1 MAAFVRIILA
11 LVSAASV
18 TQASS
23 LGYEQRQAFKSWQEH
38 QINGR
43 LSSGHLATRQQT
55 NATCVSATPT
65 DGLTARLQALLTNGG
80 ENYVLSLCPNTT
92 YDTTAPLEF
101 TNKFQEISTL
111 GYPIDDQRAII
122 RVNGSTAAE
131 GGHTVAIGGGC
142 DLCEGVMIRN
152 IQIDGNRQ
160 GAAPIAGG
168 ANIEIGGGAGGQLVE
183 FVKTHDPRGWSCLH
197 VAEGVLNCSNTTVRY
212 NDIGPCGSDTFGH
225 WADGISLACKDSA
238 LYENWIKDPT
248 DGGIVIFQ
256 SPGSLIENNT
266 IWIENNTCLGGIN
279 LVDYDPFAGN
289 FTGVMVR
296 NNTIVGG
303 YANTQPTPSTQY
315 ANNTESAIIKIGLA
329 VGLRVWFGTKWG
341 NATAFGA
348 SVIEN
353 KISGAFGFG
362 MAVSGVSNF
371 NILNNTIAGNASFIG
386 AKGPNCTTDD
396 VVPPAVDFVVDPN
409 TFVSSKIG
417 GTVFKAHGITA
428 LLCVTPPRGGGNV
441 WPLGTWPN
449 SSSLALEATN
459 QTITTTA
466 TGTSASSWCLAGEDK
481 KACFVRFAK
490 DLLGIA
496 VVFAKQR

>member
-1 MAAFVRIILA
+1 MALFVRIVLA
-11 LVSAASV
+11 LASAASV
-18 TQASS
+18 TQAFS
-23 LGYEQRQAFKSWQEH
+23 LGYEQRQAFKTWREH
-38 QINGR
+38 QINQQ
-43 LSSGHLATRQQT
+43 LSSNRLASRQQT
-55 NATCVSATPT
+55 NTCVSASPT
-65 DGLTARLQALLTNGG
+65 EGLTERLNDLLKNGG
-80 ENYVLSLCPNTT
+80 PNYVLSLCPNTT
-92 YDTTAPLEF
+92 YDITAPLEF
-101 TNKFQEISTL
+101 ANKYQEISTL
-111 GYPIDDQRAII
+111 GYPIDDQRAVL
-122 RVNGSTAAE
+122 RVNGSRADE

-142 DLCEGVMIRN
+142 DQCEGIQIRN

-160 GAAPIAGG
+160 GAAPISGG

-183 FVKTHDPRGWSCLH
+183 FVKSYDPRGWSCLH
-197 VAEGVLNCSNTTVRY
+197 VAEGVLNCSNSTVRY

-238 LYENWIKDPT
+238 VYENWIKDPT

-289 FTGVMVR
+289 YTGVMVR
-296 NNTIVGG
+296 NNTVVGG
-303 YANTQPTPSTQY
+303 YADTAPTANTQF
-315 ANNTESAIIKIGLA
+315 ANNTENAIIKIGLA

-341 NATAFGA
+341 DATAFGA
-348 SVIEN
+348 SVIGN

-362 MAVSGVSNF
+362 MAVSGVNNF
-371 NILNNTIAGNASFIG
+371 TILNNSIAGNTSFIG

-396 VVPPAVDFVVDPN
+396 IVPPAVDFVVDPN

-441 WPLGTWPN
+441 WPLGTWPS
-449 SSSLALEATN
+449 SSSLAN
-459 QTITTTA
+459 QTVSTPSTETP
-466 TGTSASSWCLAGEDK
+466 ASSWCLQGEDK
-481 KACFVRFAK
+481 RTCLVRFAK

-496 VVFAKQR
+496 IVFAKQK

>member
-1 MAAFVRIILA
+1 MAMFVRIVLA
-11 LVSAASV
+11 LVATVSV
-18 TQASS
+18 AQASS
-23 LGYEQRQAFKSWQEH
+23 LGYEQRQAFKLWQEH
-38 QINGR
+38 HTNGR
-43 LSSGHLATRQQT
+43 LSSNHLASRQQA
-55 NATCVSATPT
+55 NATCTSATPT
-65 DGLTARLQALLTNGG
+65 DGLTERLQTLLTNGG
-80 ENYVLSLCPNTT
+80 ENYILSLCPNTT
-92 YDTTAPLEF
+92 YDITAPLEF

-111 GYPIDDQRAII
+111 GYPIDDRRAILRI
-122 RVNGSTAAE
+122 SGSTAAE

-142 DLCEGVMIRN
+142 NLCEGIKIRN

-168 ANIEIGGGAGGQLVE
+168 ANIEIGGGAGGQLIE
-183 FVKTHDPRGWSCLH
+183 FVKSHDPRGWSCLH
-197 VAEGVLNCSNTTVRY
+197 VAEGTLSCTNTTIRY
-212 NDIGPCGSDTFGH
+212 NDIGPCGSDAFGH

-238 LYENWIKDPT
+238 VYENWIKDPT

-266 IWIENNTCLGGIN
+266 VWVENSTCLGGIN

-296 NNTIVGG
+296 NNTVVGG
-303 YANTQPTPSTQY
+303 YANTQPSINPQY
-315 ANNTESAIIKIGLA
+315 SNNTEAAIIKIGIA

-341 NATAFGA
+341 DATAFGA

-371 NILNNTIAGNASFIG
+371 NIMNNMITGNSSFIG
-386 AKGPNCTTDD
+386 AKGPNCTTSDI
-396 VVPPAVDFVVDPN
+396 VPPAVDFVVDPN

-441 WPLGTWPN
+441 WPLGTWP
-449 SSSLALEATN
+449 SSSALALGAN
-459 QTITTTA
+459 QTTTTP
-466 TGTSASSWCLAGEDK
+466 TTETSASSWCLVGEDK
-481 KACFVRFAK
+481 KACFARFAK

-496 VVFAKQR
+496 VEFAKQR

>member
-1 MAAFVRIILA
+1 MAMFVRIVLA
-11 LVSAASV
+11 LVATVSV
-18 TQASS
+18 AQASS
-23 LGYEQRQAFKSWQEH
+23 LGYEQRQAFKLWQEQH
-38 QINGR
+38 TNGR
-43 LSSGHLATRQQT
+43 LSSNHLASRQQA
-55 NATCVSATPT
+55 NATCT
-65 DGLTARLQALLTNGG
+65 G
-80 ENYVLSLCPNTT
+80 
-92 YDTTAPLEF
+92 
-101 TNKFQEISTL
+101 
-111 GYPIDDQRAII
+111 
-122 RVNGSTAAE
+122 

-142 DLCEGVMIRN
+142 NLCEGIKIRN

-168 ANIEIGGGAGGQLVE
+168 ANIEIGGGAGGQLIE
-183 FVKTHDPRGWSCLH
+183 FVKSHDPRGWSCLH
-197 VAEGVLNCSNTTVRY
+197 VAEGTLSCTNTTIRY
-212 NDIGPCGSDTFGH
+212 NDIGPCGSDAFGH

-238 LYENWIKDPT
+238 VYENWIKDPT

-266 IWIENNTCLGGIN
+266 VWVENSTCLGGIN

-296 NNTIVGG
+296 NNTVVGG
-303 YANTQPTPSTQY
+303 YANTQPSINPQY
-315 ANNTESAIIKIGLA
+315 SNNTEAAIIKIGIA

-341 NATAFGA
+341 DATAFGA

-371 NILNNTIAGNASFIG
+371 NIMNNTITGNSSFIG
-386 AKGPNCTTDD
+386 AKGPNCTTSDI
-396 VVPPAVDFVVDPN
+396 VPPAVDFVVDPN

-441 WPLGTWPN
+441 WPLGTWP
-449 SSSLALEATN
+449 SSSALALGAN
-459 QTITTTA
+459 QTTTTP
-466 TGTSASSWCLAGEDK
+466 TTETSASSWCLVGEDK
-481 KACFVRFAK
+481 KACFARFAK

-496 VVFAKQR
+496 VEFAKQR

>member
-1 MAAFVRIILA
+1 MATFVRIVLA
-11 LVSAASV
+11 LVSMASV
-18 TQASS
+18 ARASS
-23 LGYEQRQAFKSWQEH
+23 LGYEQREAFKLWQEH
-38 QINGR
+38 RINQK
-43 LSSGHLATRQQT
+43 LPPSHLASRQQA

-65 DGLTARLQALLTNGG
+65 DGLTERLQGLLKTGG
-80 ENYVLSLCPNTT
+80 ENYILSLCPNTT
-92 YDTTAPLEF
+92 YDITASLEF

-111 GYPIDDQRAII
+111 GYPIDDQRAIL

-142 DLCEGVMIRN
+142 DLCQGIKIRN

-168 ANIEIGGGAGGQLVE
+168 ANIEIGGGAGGQLIE
-183 FVKTHDPRGWSCLH
+183 YVKTHDPRGWSCMH
-197 VAEGVLNCSNTTVRY
+197 IAEGVLNCSNTTIRY

-225 WADGISLACKDSA
+225 WADGISLACSDSEV
-238 LYENWIKDPT
+238 YENWIKDPT

-266 IWIENNTCLGGIN
+266 IWIENSTCLGGIN

-289 FTGVMVR
+289 YTGVMVR
-296 NNTIVGG
+296 NNTVVGG
-303 YANTQPTPSTQY
+303 YANTQPSINSQY
-315 ANNTESAIIKIGLA
+315 ANNTEAAIIKIGLA

-348 SVIEN
+348 SVIGN

-371 NILNNTIAGNASFIG
+371 NIMDNTITGNSSFIG
-386 AKGPNCTTDD
+386 AKGPNCTTSDI
-396 VVPPAVDFVVDPN
+396 VPPAVDFVVDPN
-409 TFVSSKIG
+409 TFASSKIG

-449 SSSLALEATN
+449 SSSLVLESST
-459 QTITTTA
+459 TPTTTP
-466 TGTSASSWCLAGEDK
+466 ASSWCFAGEDK

-496 VVFAKQR
+496 VEFTKQR